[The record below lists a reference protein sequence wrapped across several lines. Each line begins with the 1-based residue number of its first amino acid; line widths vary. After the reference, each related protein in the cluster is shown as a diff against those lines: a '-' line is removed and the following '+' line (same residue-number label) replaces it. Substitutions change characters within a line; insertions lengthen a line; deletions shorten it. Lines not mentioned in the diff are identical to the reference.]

1 MRPVI
6 FSITALLLCAA
17 ILQLGNGLQFTLVPI
32 RAQAE
37 TFSNIAIAWVGSG
50 YFAGFLVGCLIG
62 GPLIGRVGH
71 VRVLTAV
78 LAGVCIF
85 ALLYPLFINEI
96 LWVIARIGTGV
107 SLAVAYMAI
116 ESWLNERAPNAVRGA
131 VLSLYALIGMTMLGA
146 GQFLL
151 GLYPIGSYQ
160 LFSIVAILAALAA
173 IPVALT
179 RAPQPVPVPQPRL
192 RMKFLLDVSR
202 VSVAGS
208 IAVGLVNSA
217 FWAFGPIYAI
227 RIGMSVEQVS
237 LFMAAALVGGA
248 VLMWPVGLV
257 SDRVDR
263 RLVAGFACVGGA
275 VAGIGLVMVGG
286 KSLGLTL
293 LFAFIYGSFAFTI
306 HPICMAH
313 ANDHT
318 GPDDYV
324 RVSGGLLFLYG
335 ASSLFGPFAVA
346 GLAKGIGASALFTF
360 TAAMHGLGAI
370 AIFVVMRWRAATPE
384 AEKGDFQPTPRT
396 TVAAFQLQK
405 DAATHMADGGHEG
418 GEDTDPVSG
427 D

>member
-6 FSITALLLCAA
+6 FSITALLICAA

-37 TFSNIAIAWVGSG
+37 LFSDISIAWVGSG
-50 YFAGFLVGCLIG
+50 YFAGFLIGCLVG

-96 LWVIARIGTGV
+96 LWVIARIGTGI
-107 SLAVAYMAI
+107 SLAIAYMSI
-116 ESWLNERAPNAVRGA
+116 ESWLNERAPNAVRGS
-131 VLSLYALIGMTMLGA
+131 VLSLYALIGMVMLAA

-151 GLYPIGSYQ
+151 VLYPIDGYQ
-160 LFSIVAILAALAA
+160 LFSLVAAFAALAA

-192 RMKFLLDVSR
+192 RMKSLLDVSR

-208 IAVGLVNSA
+208 IVVGLVNSA
-217 FWAFGPIYAI
+217 FWAFGPIYAA
-227 RIGMSVEQVS
+227 RVGMSVEQIS
-237 LFMAAALVGGA
+237 LFMAAALFGGA
-248 VLMWPVGLV
+248 AIMWPMGLL

-275 VAGIGLVMVGG
+275 VAG
-286 KSLGLTL
+286 LGLAVAGGQSLTL
-293 LFAFIYGSFAFTI
+293 TLVLAFFYGSFAFTI

-318 GPDDYV
+318 GPDDFV

-346 GLAKGIGASALFTF
+346 ALVKGMGTSALFGF
-360 TAAMHGLGAI
+360 TAGIHGLGAL
-370 AIFVVMRWRAATPE
+370 AIFAVMRLRAPTPDE
-384 AEKGDFQPTPRT
+384 DKEHFQPTPRT
-396 TVAAFQLQK
+396 TVAAFQLK
-405 DAATHMADGGHEG
+405 ESAIGDDIS
-418 GEDTDPVSG
+418 EDFDNPDLESG

>member
-6 FSITALLLCAA
+6 FSITALLICAA

-37 TFSNIAIAWVGSG
+37 LFSDISIAWVGSG
-50 YFAGFLVGCLIG
+50 YFAGFLIGCLVG

-96 LWVIARIGTGV
+96 LWVIARIGTGI
-107 SLAVAYMAI
+107 SLAIAYMSI
-116 ESWLNERAPNAVRGA
+116 ESWLNERAPNAVRGS
-131 VLSLYALIGMTMLGA
+131 VLSLYSLIGMVMLGA

-151 GLYPIGSYQ
+151 ALYPINSYQ
-160 LFSIVAILAALAA
+160 LFSIVGILAALAA

-179 RAPQPVPVPQPRL
+179 KAPQPVPVPQPRL
-192 RMKFLLDVSR
+192 RMKSLLDVSR

-208 IAVGLVNSA
+208 IVVGLVNSA

-227 RIGMSVEQVS
+227 RVGMTVEQIS
-237 LFMAAALVGGA
+237 LFMAAALIGGA
-248 VLMWPVGLV
+248 ALMWPMGLI

-263 RLVAGFACVGGA
+263 RLVAGIACVGGS
-275 VAGIGLVMVGG
+275 VSGIGLVMVGG
-286 KSLGLTL
+286 QSLAFTL
-293 LFAFIYGSFAFTI
+293 VFAFIYGSFAFTI

-318 GPDDYV
+318 APDDYV
-324 RVSGGLLFLYG
+324 KVSGGLLFLYG

-346 GLAKGIGASALFTF
+346 ALVESVGTSALFGF
-360 TAAMHGLGAI
+360 TAAIHGLGAI
-370 AIFVVMRWRAATPE
+370 AVFALMRLRAPTPD
-384 AEKGDFQPTPRT
+384 ADKGDFQPTPRT
-396 TVAAFQLQK
+396 TAAAFQLHK
-405 DAATHMADGGHEG
+405 DAAARKGSVRFDNPDLE
-418 GEDTDPVSG
+418 SG